1 MVAYVP
7 PKQAGKYKAVA
18 SGAITNG
25 KPVLVSTDG
34 TVSEVSATAVSS
46 DPSTATPVVFDSDL
60 VDEVNVTYDTNEN
73 RVVITYHDSGNSYYG
88 TAIVGTLSGTT
99 ISYGTPVVY
108 NSNSSSGNAVVFD
121 STNNKILITYSDNTS
136 DHTQARVGVVS
147 GTSISFPASE
157 TTWSDNLCVNITAT
171 YDDVNDQI
179 VIFARETNGNG
190 VVIGGGTHSSDNQL
204 DFSAANAFATSISSN
219 GAYSNGIIF
228 IEDADGSGNHR
239 VIVAFSDTGNS
250 SHGTI
255 RLGYVGGGG
264 VKPYS
269 TTGSA
274 VVFNSANT
282 KWVSIAKL
290 PTVNQEGKF
299 VIAYSD
305 VGNSNIGEAIV
316 GKIDKSDSSISFGTA
331 VTFSSQTAANV
342 KVTYDTSR
350 DKVFISYFDGDSD
363 GTLHIVTGTVSGTS
377 ISFADRTEMSS
388 ATSNSNAQSLSNVY
402 IPDGNYII
410 TAYRD
415 NNNGGDG
422 TAVVH
427 TPTVFSSNLTAST
440 SEAFIG
446 LASGGT
452 YADTAEATID
462 VVGTINK
469 DQSGLTAGQ
478 TYYVQTDGTL
488 GTSADDPSV
497 VAGTAISA
505 TELIVKG

>member
-255 RLGYVGGGG
+255 RLV
-264 VKPYS
+264 
-269 TTGSA
+269 
-274 VVFNSANT
+274 
-282 KWVSIAKL
+282 
-290 PTVNQEGKF
+290 
-299 VIAYSD
+299 
-305 VGNSNIGEAIV
+305 
-316 GKIDKSDSSISFGTA
+316 
-331 VTFSSQTAANV
+331 
-342 KVTYDTSR
+342 
-350 DKVFISYFDGDSD
+350 
-363 GTLHIVTGTVSGTS
+363 
-377 ISFADRTEMSS
+377 
-388 ATSNSNAQSLSNVY
+388 
-402 IPDGNYII
+402 
-410 TAYRD
+410 
-415 NNNGGDG
+415 
-422 TAVVH
+422 
-427 TPTVFSSNLTAST
+427 
-440 SEAFIG
+440 
-446 LASGGT
+446 
-452 YADTAEATID
+452 
-462 VVGTINK
+462 
-469 DQSGLTAGQ
+469 
-478 TYYVQTDGTL
+478 
-488 GTSADDPSV
+488 
-497 VAGTAISA
+497 
-505 TELIVKG
+505 